1 MKKTIVFLM
10 IVLVAFAT
18 NLSAGNFFL
27 AKLSHEGSLIVAWD
41 HMEKSWLTEVVISAD
56 GDLFMLGIGPMFKV
70 GNIEFNAPFSIT
82 LEKKSISDELS
93 LAPRTDVTLG
103 KLLIQN
109 WNNIVFS
116 SKYFVSW
123 STDNRVLYQLAP
135 DHKLGL
141 NFLTSV
147 GGGESYSMGI
157 LHQYKITEAFTVASF
172 AGYNI
177 TDEEAKAWLKLKFFI
192 P

>member
-82 LEKKSISDELS
+82 LEKKSISDEFS
-93 LAPRTDVTLG
+93 LAPRIDVTLG

-109 WNNIVFS
+109 WNNFVFTT
-116 SKYFVSW
+116 KILNSW
-123 STDNRVLYQLAP
+123 STDNRVLYQLVP

-141 NFLTSV
+141 NFLTTI
-147 GGGESYSMGI
+147 GGGESYTLGI
-157 LHQYKITEAFTVASF
+157 LHQYKINDTFAVASF
-172 AGYNI
+172 LGTNI
-177 TDEEAKAWLKLKFFI
+177 TDEETKAWLKLKFFI